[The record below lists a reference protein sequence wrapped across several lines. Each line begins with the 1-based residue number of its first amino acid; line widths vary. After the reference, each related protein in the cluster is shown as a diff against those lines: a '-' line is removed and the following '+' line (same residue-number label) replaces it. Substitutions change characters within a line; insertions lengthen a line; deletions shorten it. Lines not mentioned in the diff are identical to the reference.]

1 MPCLL
6 LSTRND
12 IQIPFLKPSEKQ
24 YETNTADVYQ
34 FSTRARN
41 NTNTRYSSLE
51 AVDIKPRL
59 EQETMDNT
67 QMSLEVIYYST
78 LTHNV

>member
-1 MPCLL
+1 MLCLL

-34 FSTRARN
+34 SLTRARN
-41 NTNTRYSSLE
+41 STNTRYSPLKV
-51 AVDIKPRL
+51 VDIDPRL
-59 EQETMDNT
+59 EQE
-67 QMSLEVIYYST
+67 QWIILK
-78 LTHNV
+78 